1 MIINGAF
8 MRERGEDM
16 KNNTIAVV
24 LTVFLSSATALG
36 WGANTHKFIGKE
48 FGKHIPLS
56 MGFVQRNIDAISAH
70 SSDPDGRKNSSHPLE
85 EFKHYMDQDIYP
97 EFFTG
102 KLTHN
107 LDSLFKQH
115 DSVSVTDDGILPWAI
130 AWTFD
135 SLVVAFKTQDSS
147 KLILYLS
154 DLSHYVGDATQPLHV
169 TKNYNP
175 GGLHSRYET
184 TMMNAYL
191 STITITPAVVP
202 TVNRPIIDDAF
213 DLLATTY
220 VYVDSVIRADSVAKV
235 VAGGTTSG
243 TTYLSSLWSQTQS
256 LTVKQLQLA
265 TERLASLIY
274 TAAVRA
280 GMPMR
285 VENQTLAAS
294 GFALEQ
300 NYPNPFNPAT
310 TIGYSLDQQAH
321 VTLTVFDAL
330 GRTVQ
335 TLVNDNLSA
344 GSYRQVFD
352 ASNLSS
358 GVYFYRLQVGSR
370 IETKHMMLVR

>member
-1 MIINGAF
+1 
-8 MRERGEDM
+8 M

-36 WGANTHKFIGKE
+36 WGGNTHKFIGKE
-48 FGKHIPLS
+48 FGKHIPPS
-56 MGFVQRNIDAISAH
+56 MGFVVRNVDAISAH
-70 SSDPDGRKNSSHPLE
+70 SSDPDSRKSSTPGE
-85 EFKHYMDQDIYP
+85 GVKHYIDQDIYP
-97 EFFTG
+97 EFFLGT
-102 KLTHN
+102 LTHN
-107 LDSLFKQH
+107 LDSLSSKYGATY
-115 DSVSVTDDGILPWAI
+115 VSGNGTLPWAI
-130 AWTFD
+130 ASSFD
-135 SLVVAFKTQDSS
+135 SLVAAFKSQDSL

-154 DLSHYVGDATQPLHV
+154 DLSHYVADATQPLHA
-169 TKNYNP
+169 TKNFDP
-175 GGLHSRYET
+175 GGLHSRYES
-184 TMMNAYL
+184 TMINPYL
-191 STITITPAVVP
+191 PTIVITPVVVP
-202 TVNRPIIDDAF
+202 IVNRPIIDDAF
-213 DLLATTY
+213 DLLAATY
-220 VYVDSVIRADSVAKV
+220 PYVDSVIHADTVAKK
-235 VAGGTTSG
+235 AASGATSG
-243 TTYLSSLWSQTQS
+243 TAYYSSLWSNTQVFTLHLLQT
-256 LTVKQLQLA
+256 A
-265 TERLASLIY
+265 TEKLASLIY

-294 GFALEQ
+294 GFALDQ

-335 TLVNDNLSA
+335 TLVNDNLST

-352 ASNLSS
+352 ASTLSS